1 MLLIVVLTPPYI
13 SIAYIRNIYI
23 LTVFGSVIGMVLFSM
38 ILNETKTK
46 NTTINYEDLKL
57 KEMENTLDEYDERIE
72 NLEEEIRE
80 LKNQNPK

>member
-1 MLLIVVLTPPYI
+1 MNYWTN
-13 SIAYIRNIYI
+13 S
-23 LTVFGSVIGMVLFSM
+23 
-38 ILNETKTK
+38 
-46 NTTINYEDLKL
+46 TINYEDLKL

>member
-1 MLLIVVLTPPYI
+1 
-13 SIAYIRNIYI
+13 
-23 LTVFGSVIGMVLFSM
+23 
-38 ILNETKTK
+38 
-46 NTTINYEDLKL
+46 LKL

>member
-46 NTTINYEDLKL
+46 TTTINYEDLKL

>member
-1 MLLIVVLTPPYI
+1 
-13 SIAYIRNIYI
+13 
-23 LTVFGSVIGMVLFSM
+23 M